1 MPADDKWQTYDER
14 LWTTAEVKMV
24 PQVEEQ
30 WEPYDEALWELSS
43 YNTVKIDIPL
53 QRPESDECHPDVEN
67 NVAMV
72 IEEEDSVETVS
83 SPSIIKKRKSFLK
96 SIGRR
101 LMSVVCTKLCC
112 CGCKEKN

>member
-1 MPADDKWQTYDER
+1 MPADDQWQTYDER

-24 PQVEEQ
+24 PQEQ

-43 YNTVKIDIPL
+43 YNTAEIDIPL
-53 QRPESDECHPDVEN
+53 QRPESDECHPDVES
-67 NVAMV
+67 NVVMV

-83 SPSIIKKRKSFLK
+83 SQPIIKKRKSFLK

-101 LMSVVCTKLCC
+101 LMSVCAKLCC
-112 CGCKEKN
+112 CGCKEKK